1 MQELNKRYR
10 IKVTKL
16 NELRYLSHLDWQSL
30 IIKTFRRMG
39 LKLAMS
45 QGFNPTPRISLSPA
59 LPIFIESDCE
69 LVNFQTYEALDE
81 NFLEK
86 FKKYSPNGI
95 KIISFNEIK
104 EDANE
109 PKSLENYAQWAIYE
123 AIVPEEKNHVYN
135 FEKIRYIIE
144 KCLSSDEIL
153 ITKKTKKGI
162 EKTINY
168 RNSLKSIEIK
178 DDGKLTFTLKVGQND
193 AIPSLRADEFIKILF
208 EDASVFKIK
217 RVEFLDTNLRV
228 I

>member
-59 LPIFIESDCE
+59 LPIFIESECE
-69 LVNFQTYEALDE
+69 LIYFETIEAIPDNFKELFEA
-81 NFLEK
+81 N
-86 FKKYSPNGI
+86 
-95 KIISFNEIK
+95 ISDNVKLVDLIQLKSEIK
-104 EDANE
+104 RPE
-109 PKSLENYAQWAIYE
+109 PMETLIAWAEYR
-123 AIVPEEKNHVYN
+123 AIPTKIGDTLPNFDEILYN
-135 FEKIRYIIE
+135 TD
-144 KCLSSDEIL
+144 KCLSADDL
-153 ITKKTKKGI
+153 FITKINKKRI

-168 RNSLKSIEIK
+168 RKSLHSIKFENGVLEFI
-178 DDGKLTFTLKVGQND
+178 LKTGQDENLP
-193 AIPSLRADEFIKILF
+193 AFRADEFLNAVYGNNIQF
-208 EDASVFKIK
+208 DVK
-217 RVEFLDTNLRV
+217 RVKFLDRNFME

>member
-59 LPIFIESDCE
+59 LPIFIESECE
-69 LVNFQTYEALDE
+69 LIYFETVEAIPDNFKEL
-81 NFLEK
+81 FEK
-86 FKKYSPNGI
+86 N
-95 KIISFNEIK
+95 ISDNVKLVDLIQLKSEIK
-104 EDANE
+104 RPE
-109 PKSLENYAQWAIYE
+109 PMETLIAWAQYRAIPTKIENTLPNFDEIL
-123 AIVPEEKNHVYN
+123 YN
-135 FEKIRYIIE
+135 TE
-144 KCLSSDEIL
+144 KCLSKDDL
-153 ITKKTKKGI
+153 FITKINKKRI

-168 RNSLKSIEIK
+168 RKSLHSIKFEN
-178 DDGKLTFTLKVGQND
+178 GVLEFTLKTGQDENLP
-193 AIPSLRADEFIKILF
+193 AFRADEFLSAVYGSDTQFDVKRIK
-208 EDASVFKIK
+208 
-217 RVEFLDTNLRV
+217 FLDRNFME

>member
-59 LPIFIESDCE
+59 LPIFIESECE
-69 LVNFQTYEALDE
+69 LIYFETTEAIPNNFKELFEANISE
-81 NFLEK
+81 NVRLIDLIQLK
-86 FKKYSPNGI
+86 S
-95 KIISFNEIK
+95 EIK
-104 EDANE
+104 RPE
-109 PKSLENYAQWAIYE
+109 PMETLIAWAVYR
-123 AIVPEEKNHVYN
+123 AIPTKNGETLPNFDEILYN
-135 FEKIRYIIE
+135 TE
-144 KCLSSDEIL
+144 KCLSSDDLFI
-153 ITKKTKKGI
+153 KKINKKRI

-168 RNSLKSIEIK
+168 RKSLHSIKFEN
-178 DDGKLTFTLKVGQND
+178 GVLEFTLKTGQDENLP
-193 AIPSLRADEFIKILF
+193 AFRADEFLSAVYGSDTQFDVKRIK
-208 EDASVFKIK
+208 
-217 RVEFLDTNLRV
+217 FLDRNFME

>member
-69 LVNFQTYEALDE
+69 LVYFETIEAIPDNFKELFEA
-81 NFLEK
+81 N
-86 FKKYSPNGI
+86 
-95 KIISFNEIK
+95 ISDNVKLVDLIQLKSEIK
-104 EDANE
+104 RPE
-109 PKSLENYAQWAIYE
+109 PMETLIAWAEYR
-123 AIVPEEKNHVYN
+123 AIPTKIEGALPNFDEILYN
-135 FEKIRYIIE
+135 TE
-144 KCLSSDEIL
+144 KCLSVDDL
-153 ITKKTKKGI
+153 FITKINKKGI

-168 RNSLKSIEIK
+168 KKSLHSLKFENNVLEFVLKTGQDEEIP
-178 DDGKLTFTLKVGQND
+178 
-193 AIPSLRADEFIKILF
+193 ALRADEFLSVVYGNNIQFDVKRIK
-208 EDASVFKIK
+208 
-217 RVEFLDTNLRV
+217 FLDRNF
-228 I
+228 IEI